1 MLNLE
6 RSRIIG
12 LATVSLHLLATIAI
26 ATAGIALWIKLVCL
40 PLIAASLYFNHRAER
55 TKQTLVWHQGDRW
68 HISCGDAPIRRAR
81 LSRIDFFS
89 RWLVI
94 ITLHCPTRPRW
105 RRLEKF
111 VIPADSLDKDTFR
124 LLRVR
129 LRIEAIPM
137 LQAPPEPPL
146 HKRR

>member
-6 RSRIIG
+6 RSRITG
-12 LATVSLHLLATIAI
+12 LAIIGLHLLAALAI
-26 ATAGIALWIKLVCL
+26 ISADLALWIKLTSL
-40 PLIAASLYFNHRAER
+40 PLIAASLYYNLRAER
-55 TKQTLVWHQGDRW
+55 AIASLVWHKGDRW
-68 HISCGDAPIRRAR
+68 HIRHRAQPIRRAR

-94 ITLHCPTRPRW
+94 VTLDCPARPRW

-111 VIPADSLDKDTFR
+111 VIAADSLDADTFR

-137 LQAPPEPPL
+137 LQSPPEPPF
-146 HKRR
+146 HQR